1 MPQITNTFLKS
12 KMNKDLDSRILPNG
26 EYRDARNL
34 QISRSQGSEVGE
46 FENILGNTQ
55 LKNLYTGE
63 GGKFIGQ
70 FTNDTTAD
78 IYLYNTSYDKEGVCP
93 RDTVV
98 YFNSFGAVVDNE
110 IGIFHRSGDNLRTRV
125 NNVAYDT
132 ALGVVTLNVWN
143 HVLLRRVGGDLDI
156 FTNGT
161 KTVLSTT
168 QTTTLDF
175 NT

>member
-55 LKNLYTGE
+55 
-63 GGKFIGQ
+63 FQ

-78 IYLYNTSYDKEGVCP
+78 IYLYNTSYDREGVCP

-98 YFNSFGAVVDNE
+98 YFNSFGATNDIIVLQDSLGNVLNPQTLGLE
-110 IGIFHRSGDNLRTRV
+110 VGMLLWGSSWGLPSLPSGIDGLE
-125 NNVAYDT
+125 
-132 ALGVVTLNVWN
+132 
-143 HVLLRRVGGDLDI
+143 LDPVI
-156 FTNGT
+156 KNI
-161 KTVLSTT
+161 
-168 QTTTLDF
+168 TTT
-175 NT
+175 NIEINYT

>member
-78 IYLYNTSYDKEGVCP
+78 IYLYNTSYDGESVCP
-93 RDTVV
+93 RDTIV
-98 YFNSFGAVVDNE
+98 YFNSFGATNDIIVLQDSLGNVLNPQTLGLEVGMLLWVVH
-110 IGIFHRSGDNLRTRV
+110 G
-125 NNVAYDT
+125 AYQ
-132 ALGVVTLNVWN
+132 VR
-143 HVLLRRVGGDLDI
+143 LLEL
-156 FTNGT
+156 
-161 KTVLSTT
+161 TVL
-168 QTTTLDF
+168 
-175 NT
+175 N

>member
-63 GGKFIGQ
+63 GVFIDPEIYGRSKFIGQ

-78 IYLYNTSYDKEGVCP
+78 IYLYSTSYDGEGVMP
-93 RDTVV
+93 
-98 YFNSFGAVVDNE
+98 
-110 IGIFHRSGDNLRTRV
+110 
-125 NNVAYDT
+125 
-132 ALGVVTLNVWN
+132 
-143 HVLLRRVGGDLDI
+143 
-156 FTNGT
+156 
-161 KTVLSTT
+161 
-168 QTTTLDF
+168 
-175 NT
+175 